1 MTTSFRMTYPT
12 AMVLQALNA
21 GYRYGFEIADVV
33 GLRPG
38 SVYQVLRRLED
49 GGYARGRWEDAERA
63 HAEGRPPRRYYTLD
77 AEAAAELLQQARRRF
92 PSLEAAPGGDAG
104 PEVEGAAGEGRA

>member
-1 MTTSFRMTYPT
+1 MSPSFRMTYPT
-12 AMVLQALNA
+12 AMVLQALEA
-21 GYRYGFEIADVV
+21 GHRYGFEIADVV

-49 GGYARGRWEDAERA
+49 AGYAEGRWEDAERA

-77 AEAAAELLQQARRRF
+77 REVAREALERARHRF
-92 PSLEAAPGGDAG
+92 PGLEAVPGNG
-104 PEVEGAAGEGRA
+104 PGEARSAGEGWA

>member
-1 MTTSFRMTYPT
+1 MTASFRMTYPT
-12 AMVLQALNA
+12 AMVLQALDA

-49 GGYARGRWEDAERA
+49 AGYAEGRWEDAEEA
-63 HAEGRPPRRYYTLD
+63 HREGRPPRRYYALD
-77 AEAAAELLQQARRRF
+77 LRAAPPLLERARGRF
-92 PSLEAAPGGDAG
+92 PGLASVPGYPGGGSD
-104 PEVEGAAGEGRA
+104 PAAGETPA